1 MRLPLIITACALTTA
16 CTATKPAFSPAAR
29 MPDTVLIQPQSG
41 SVRLQERVKP
51 YPVGRYIDPN
61 NGQIM
66 HESHTVYRVESPARW
81 SLSGGDRC
89 ISTAPSNRAQGPKNS
104 DTTCAKDE
112 LLMEVNRQKAV
123 TRTVVQSSEAV
134 SSKLAALAATLEETR
149 KASGTSLE
157 LQQQLEEAKKR
168 LERLEQESKE
178 MRQTTR
184 SANGH
189 STAEW

>member
-1 MRLPLIITACALTTA
+1 
-16 CTATKPAFSPAAR
+16 

-81 SLSGGDRC
+81 NLSGGDRC
-89 ISTAPSNRAQGPKNS
+89 ISTAPSNRAPGPKRS

-134 SSKLAALAATLEETR
+134 SSQLAALAATLEENR
-149 KASGTSLE
+149 KASGTFLE
-157 LQQQLEEAKKR
+157 LRQQLEEAKKR
-168 LERLEQESKE
+168 LERLEQESRE
-178 MRQTTR
+178 IRETTR
-184 SANGH
+184 SA
-189 STAEW
+189 SRPATAEW

>member
-1 MRLPLIITACALTTA
+1 
-16 CTATKPAFSPAAR
+16 
-29 MPDTVLIQPQSG
+29 
-41 SVRLQERVKP
+41 
-51 YPVGRYIDPN
+51 
-61 NGQIM
+61 
-66 HESHTVYRVESPARW
+66 
-81 SLSGGDRC
+81 
-89 ISTAPSNRAQGPKNS
+89 
-104 DTTCAKDE
+104 
-112 LLMEVNRQKAV
+112 MEVTRQKAV

-168 LERLEQESKE
+168 LERLEQESRE

>member
-1 MRLPLIITACALTTA
+1 
-16 CTATKPAFSPAAR
+16 

-89 ISTAPSNRAQGPKNS
+89 ISTAPSKPSPDPKRS
-104 DTTCAKDE
+104 DTSGEKEE

-134 SSKLAALAATLEETR
+134 SSKLAALAATLEENR

-157 LQQQLEEAKKR
+157 LRQQLEETKKR
-168 LERLEQESKE
+168 LERLEQESRE
-178 MRQTTR
+178 IRETTR
-184 SANGH
+184 SA
-189 STAEW
+189 SRPATAEW

>member
-1 MRLPLIITACALTTA
+1 
-16 CTATKPAFSPAAR
+16 

-61 NGQIM
+61 NSQIM

-81 SLSGGDRC
+81 NLSGGDRC
-89 ISTAPSNRAQGPKNS
+89 ISKAPSNRAPGPKSS
-104 DTTCAKDE
+104 DTACANDE

-134 SSKLAALAATLEETR
+134 SSQLAALAATLEENR

-157 LQQQLEEAKKR
+157 LRQQLEETKKR
-168 LERLEQESKE
+168 LERLEQESRE
-178 MRQTTR
+178 MRETTR
-184 SANGH
+184 SA
-189 STAEW
+189 SRPATAEW